1 MRDGNERESKKC
13 GAGESIS
20 SQNVF
25 VCLLHVC
32 MNVSCFVCIMLC
44 SIQMPLKA
52 WFINRADESRHL

>member
-1 MRDGNERESKKC
+1 MVMRGRAKS
-13 GAGESIS
+13 AGQEKAYL
-20 SQNVF
+20 VRMCLF